1 MNFSIK
7 IVIYNFYGDN
17 KGKTSSALGT
27 VMRALG
33 GDKRVR
39 IVFFMKHW
47 NTSENEL
54 LKKLKTVPFDVEY
67 FLSGDKDFIWTKD
80 VNGITLKSA
89 QGQLEWG
96 KIEKKDLSD
105 VEKATRGMYKAWR
118 YLEEE
123 PFLLVLDELNY
134 ALTFGLIQ
142 MAEVKELLNAANSQK
157 THVVITG
164 KDLHPELKDVC
175 DLITEMKKV
184 KHPFDKGVT
193 AIKGLDY

>member
-1 MNFSIK
+1 M
-7 IVIYNFYGDN
+7 IYNFYGDN

-33 GDKRVR
+33 SNKRVR

-54 LKKLKTVPFDVEY
+54 LKKMKKVDFDVEY
-67 FLSGDKDFIWTKD
+67 FLSGDKNFIWTKD
-80 VNGITLKSA
+80 VNEITLKKA
-89 QGQLEWG
+89 QDQLEWG

-105 VEKATRGMYKAWR
+105 VEKAKRGMYKAWR

-142 MAEVKELLNAANSQK
+142 LNEAKELLEAANQQK

-164 KDLHPELKDVC
+164 KDLHPELKDLC
-175 DLITEMKKV
+175 DLITEMRKV